1 MSIAQKYK
9 KLKRLRNSLRIILAM
24 SFVLAFLLVI
34 LLLSS
39 ITNLFTFNPPSYIS
53 IFNLKEEPVFV
64 NGVELKIFDSFT
76 GETNRS
82 FVYNLENSNSE
93 VVQSLVVPAFD
104 FSELYIF
111 LNTDSKYC
119 FFSADVTSIY
129 YDLGSTPAL

>member
-1 MSIAQKYK
+1 
-9 KLKRLRNSLRIILAM
+9 
-24 SFVLAFLLVI
+24 
-34 LLLSS
+34 
-39 ITNLFTFNPPSYIS
+39 FTFNPPSYIS
-53 IFNLKEEPVFV
+53 IFNLKEEPGFV
-64 NGVELKIFDSFT
+64 NGVELKIFDSVT

-129 YDLGSTPAL
+129 YDLGSTPALTDVFFISETETDHVNISINLDEYIYLYPGR